1 MKKAV
6 PSNDLVRNYL
16 KRIGRVPLLSHE
28 QEITLG
34 KQVQRHM
41 KLKEIRQALAN
52 ASADVSTED
61 IVSTADWANAAD
73 LSIEALNQAIAAG
86 QRAKHKMIRSNLR
99 LVVSIAKKY
108 TGHGLEMMDLIQEGT
123 IGLNRGVEKFDPTKG
138 YRFSTYAYWW
148 IRQAMTRALSNCGR
162 TIRLP
167 IHINDKLRNIRKA
180 QRQLTQSLGRPTTM
194 AEIAE
199 ELSLSVD
206 KLREIIRQGRRPI
219 SLDMRIGKNQ
229 DTELGELLEDD
240 GLLPE
245 DYAAQNLLKADL
257 NKLLSNLTEQQQ
269 AVIRMRYGLGRSK
282 GMTLN
287 QIGEQMGIS
296 RERVRQVEKIAL
308 RTLRRR
314 GAGMREYATVS

>member
-138 YRFSTYAYWW
+138 
-148 IRQAMTRALSNCGR
+148 
-162 TIRLP
+162 
-167 IHINDKLRNIRKA
+167 DRK
-180 QRQLTQSLGRPTTM
+180 
-194 AEIAE
+194 
-199 ELSLSVD
+199 SV
-206 KLREIIRQGRRPI
+206 
-219 SLDMRIGKNQ
+219 
-229 DTELGELLEDD
+229 
-240 GLLPE
+240 
-245 DYAAQNLLKADL
+245 
-257 NKLLSNLTEQQQ
+257 
-269 AVIRMRYGLGRSK
+269 V
-282 GMTLN
+282 
-287 QIGEQMGIS
+287 
-296 RERVRQVEKIAL
+296 
-308 RTLRRR
+308 
-314 GAGMREYATVS
+314 